1 MLNFNGNYKCRIRNM
16 KRHKLLFFVALLI
29 FTFNGLFAQDSSDQE
44 KIEMLKNFYKEYTA
58 ELESIDVNW
67 EKVDSIEKRYCT
79 ERLLN
84 WRKSEELDY
93 DPFINAQDLNPGL
106 YEILNI
112 RRDNSRQN
120 KFVVT
125 YNYFE
130 IEPENES
137 KIELIVIRSGGKY
150 KIDQILIE

>member
-1 MLNFNGNYKCRIRNM
+1 M
-16 KRHKLLFFVALLI
+16 KRYKTLYFVTLLI
-29 FTFNGLFAQDSSDQE
+29 FTFNGLLAQDDSDWE
-44 KIEMLKNFYKEYTA
+44 KIEMLKNFYKEYTT
-58 ELESIDVNW
+58 ELESMDVNW
-67 EKVDSIEKRYCT
+67 EKIDSIERQYCT
-79 ERLLN
+79 ERLLD
-84 WRKSEELDY
+84 WRKIEELDY